1 MRACRPSWWRRTPR
15 RCASSGGS
23 PFPEVLDVGRI
34 GIELTRAQLFARRL
48 RQAGV
53 VPEVALELLVL
64 EVLITS
70 CQVSL
75 KPKNGPLAAHST
87 TAPQAARN
95 ATGRPVHTASLRAK
109 SEKRNRAISS
119 EEHTS

>member
-1 MRACRPSWWRRTPR
+1 M
-15 RCASSGGS
+15 
-23 PFPEVLDVGRI
+23 V
-34 GIELTRAQLFARRL
+34 
-48 RQAGV
+48 
-53 VPEVALELLVL
+53 

-109 SEKRNRAISS
+109 SEKRNRAIAPCFLCFMRKLSMVS
-119 EEHTS
+119 WLE